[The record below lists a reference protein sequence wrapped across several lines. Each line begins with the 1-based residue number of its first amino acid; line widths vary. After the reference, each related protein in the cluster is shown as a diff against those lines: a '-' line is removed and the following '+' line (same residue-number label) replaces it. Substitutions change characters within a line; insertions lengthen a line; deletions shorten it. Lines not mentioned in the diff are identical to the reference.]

1 MIIAP
6 ISFTSTAM
14 ILYGK
19 LRGLE
24 GGTRGCFCCDL
35 DLEGGGDSEGGEMR
49 KQVGR
54 LERETRRGGGDSE
67 RGRLGRGSLGTEGDL
82 ERGKLGRGESEGG
95 RLGRGGTRKWKNSLG
110 GKLSMVETQAKGDGW
125 GRLGRGRRRRGK
137 N

>member
-35 DLEGGGDSEGGEMR
+35 DLEGGGDSEGEEMR
-49 KQVGR
+49 KQAGR

-82 ERGKLGRGESEGG
+82 ERGK
-95 RLGRGGTRKWKNSLG
+95 TRKGRIRRRETRKGRDSEVEKRV
-110 GKLSMVETQAKGDGW
+110 KLSRGETQAKGDGW
-125 GRLGRGRRRRGK
+125 GRLGRGRRKRGK
-137 N
+137 NR

>member
-35 DLEGGGDSEGGEMR
+35 DLEGGGDSEGEEMR
-49 KQVGR
+49 KQAGR
-54 LERETRRGGGDSE
+54 LERETRKGGGDSE

-82 ERGKLGRGESEGG
+82 ERGKTRKGRIRRRETRKGRDSEVEKLARGE
-95 RLGRGGTRKWKNSLG
+95 
-110 GKLSMVETQAKGDGW
+110 TQ
-125 GRLGRGRRRRGK
+125 
-137 N
+137 